1 MPYSFVNNYSD
12 IGNKTD
18 YIVQNQCNEV
28 DILSTR
34 VPFSG
39 IPLDVQ
45 NGKATI
51 SAPEH
56 HCLVVGTSGRGK
68 TRRVLYP
75 SAVLSARS
83 GHSQIIVDPKG
94 ELYRHTANEICRC
107 GHDVRVLDLRNPG
120 DGDRWSP
127 LPLIQ
132 QYWNDGDHGRAS
144 VLLKSVATIITSK
157 FTGDRDSYWHLAAAD
172 CFLGFA
178 FLLLERE
185 KKLTFA
191 AVHSLANDY
200 YARKSL
206 RDEFRDSLNSSA
218 DSYRHLCTLMNLD
231 SDVTLGCVLSEFNLA
246 LAPLVDQPDIRDLLI
261 GSDFS
266 LIDIGRR
273 PIAYFIVI
281 PDESS
286 ALYSIA
292 SLFVEIS
299 YEELLHYADSR
310 EDNTLPVK
318 IDYFIDEFGSLN
330 GTDWTIK
337 LTAARSRGIRFVLA
351 LQNLSQLETRYGA
364 DAAQTILSNCRTVM
378 FLGGRD
384 IGMMSLLSTLAGN
397 DYDKF
402 GIARPRLTINEL
414 SGMKTGKV
422 VILDDTGHPRF
433 GYLPDWSEWNIR
445 DKAELGKTTRTLL
458 ESDTPM
464 LSEVINDVP
473 EIEEPTLEQEGSK
486 SYEKGSMEEFDALFP
501 SISDEER
508 IRIRALLDGIIN
520 SKKSD

>member
-1 MPYSFVNNYSD
+1 MPYSFVLNYSNSGKKSGGVSTKPFD
-12 IGNKTD
+12 
-18 YIVQNQCNEV
+18 EV
-28 DILSTR
+28 DVLSTR
-34 VPFSG
+34 NSCSG
-39 IPLDVQ
+39 IPLDFE

-51 SAPEH
+51 SKPEH
-56 HCLVVGTSGRGK
+56 HCLVCGTSGRGK

-75 SAVLSARS
+75 AVILSARS
-83 GHSQIIVDPKG
+83 GHSLVVVDPKG

-185 KKLTFA
+185 KTLTFA

-266 LIDIGRR
+266 IIDIGRR

-384 IGMMSLLSTLAGN
+384 LSMISLLATLAGN
-397 DYDKF
+397 DYDKY
-402 GIARPRLTINEL
+402 GIARPRLTINDL
-414 SGMKTGKV
+414 AGMEIGKV
-422 VILDDTGHPRF
+422 VVLDDSGRPCFGH
-433 GYLPDWSEWNIR
+433 LPDWVEWKVK
-445 DKAELGKTTRTLL
+445 DKAELGKTTRQLL
-458 ESDTPM
+458 EPEMPTLSDI
-464 LSEVINDVP
+464 INDEP
-473 EIEEPTLEQEGSK
+473 EIEDSSLDQEEIK
-486 SYEKGSMEEFDALFP
+486 TYEKGSMEEFDTFFP
-501 SISDEER
+501 PLAEEER
-508 IRIRALLDGIIN
+508 MRIRAML
-520 SKKSD
+520 KKQN